1 MNTLIASANAVMLDE
16 QKRVVPIIVGSLVV
30 AVAFAFWGGLGDLW
44 QRWGAQEELSHS
56 YFLPVI
62 TGWMLWERRQVLI
75 DSIGT
80 PSVVGFIP
88 AAAGLIFLGLGEL
101 INVPMVSQIGFVTFL
116 MGVPFVLGGWS
127 LGMLAIIP
135 LAYLFFMVPPPKS
148 MITVLSWNLQL
159 ISSELGVAMIR
170 LFDVP
175 VFLSGNVIHLST
187 TKLEV
192 VEACSGLRYL
202 FPFLSLGALAA
213 YFYKGPLWQRLAVFA
228 STVPIT
234 IFMNSFRIAMTGILM
249 EKVGGNHTE
258 GFLHLFEGWVVFV
271 LCIAMLFGV
280 IWVFTLARGEKGM
293 LAYVGFDDVPAKAPR
308 GPWVRST
315 FVRNGIALTVAVL
328 AAGVLGHLAA
338 SRPTVIPDR
347 QNFGTLPLEFP
358 EWKTRDTALS
368 AEVQTVLG
376 ADDYILTDMFGPNEE
391 IMNLYIAYLD
401 ARRDGKSWHS
411 PMQCLPG
418 GGWEVAEESVRE
430 TTRADGRPYKHKRMI
445 IQQGEDRRLVYYWYD
460 QRGRK
465 MASEFSMRAS
475 VMWDDLTQR
484 RSDGAM
490 VRLMTPIL
498 PGESI
503 EAAEARVEEMR
514 VRLEPIL
521 PKYVPN

>member
-1 MNTLIASANAVMLDE
+1 
-16 QKRVVPIIVGSLVV
+16 
-30 AVAFAFWGGLGDLW
+30 
-44 QRWGAQEELSHS
+44 
-56 YFLPVI
+56 
-62 TGWMLWERRQVLI
+62 
-75 DSIGT
+75 
-80 PSVVGFIP
+80 
-88 AAAGLIFLGLGEL
+88 
-101 INVPMVSQIGFVTFL
+101 
-116 MGVPFVLGGWS
+116 
-127 LGMLAIIP
+127 
-135 LAYLFFMVPPPKS
+135 
-148 MITVLSWNLQL
+148 
-159 ISSELGVAMIR
+159 
-170 LFDVP
+170 
-175 VFLSGNVIHLST
+175 
-187 TKLEV
+187 
-192 VEACSGLRYL
+192 
-202 FPFLSLGALAA
+202 
-213 YFYKGPLWQRLAVFA
+213 
-228 STVPIT
+228 
-234 IFMNSFRIAMTGILM
+234 
-249 EKVGGNHTE
+249 
-258 GFLHLFEGWVVFV
+258 
-271 LCIAMLFGV
+271 MLFGV

-503 EAAEARVEEMR
+503 EAAEARVEESAR
-514 VRLEPIL
+514 AAGTHSAQICAELSRAQLSRRLSQRAGLARLSVQQNVTQIFVDHVIGRQDAVALMGFPSGVCQCPHRL
-521 PKYVPN
+521 RSL